1 MTRAKEQTAKLA
13 FNVTLELSFPEG
25 YVLTAGDVEAY
36 RAAFE
41 NALEQQAGFG
51 GLTPDFL
58 SDEGVGVEWLNVEK
72 EENVKRQVENK
83 V

>member
-13 FNVTLELSFPEG
+13 FAVTLELSFPEG
-25 YVLTAGDVEAY
+25 YVLTEGDAQAY
-36 RAAFE
+36 RAVIH

-58 SDEGVGVEWLNVEK
+58 SDEGIGVELFT
-72 EENVKRQVENK
+72 VKKGRNA
-83 V
+83 